1 MWERKSPESKKNL
14 NLKSKKTL
22 IMELEEMKLA
32 WNDLSKRVEKQE
44 ILNQQMIEKMT
55 KDQFQT
61 NLEKISLSEYI
72 GTIIC
77 YLGAAYL
84 SVNVPKLE
92 EPLIQF
98 FGVISIAL
106 LLILPIISHQSV
118 RAMRNVNLAAQTY
131 LETIQIFGKQKLR
144 FQKLQKLNVS
154 LGLFLLVIGVPVLL
168 SIQGMSLNPTP
179 LFWMLYF
186 PLGVMFFLG
195 FSFWVLKYYNRK
207 LKATEKLLA
216 EINE

>member
-1 MWERKSPESKKNL
+1 
-14 NLKSKKTL
+14 
-22 IMELEEMKLA
+22 MELEEMKLA

-55 KDQFQT
+55 KDQYHN
-61 NLEKISLSEYI
+61 NLKKIALPEYI

-84 SVNVPKLE
+84 SVNVPKLDD
-92 EPLIQF
+92 PMIQF
-98 FGVISIAL
+98 FGVVSIAL
-106 LLILPIISHQSV
+106 LLILPIISLQSV
-118 RAMRNVNLAAQTY
+118 RAMRKVDLSAQTY
-131 LETIQIFGKQKLR
+131 LETIQVFGKQKLR

-154 LGLFLLVIGVPVLL
+154 LGLFLMVIGAPVLL
-168 SIQGMSLNPTP
+168 SIQGVSLVPTP

-186 PLGVMFFLG
+186 PMGVMFFLG

-207 LKATEKLLA
+207 LKATEKLLT
-216 EINE
+216 EVNE

>member
-1 MWERKSPESKKNL
+1 
-14 NLKSKKTL
+14 
-22 IMELEEMKLA
+22 MELEEMKLA
-32 WNDLSKRVEKQE
+32 WNDLSKKVEKQE

-61 NLEKISLSEYI
+61 NLKKIALPEYI

-84 SVNVPKLE
+84 SVNVPKLD

-106 LLILPIISHQSV
+106 LLILPIISLQSV

-131 LETIQIFGKQKLR
+131 LETIQVFGKQKLR

-154 LGLFLLVIGVPVLL
+154 LGLFLMVIGVPVLL

-195 FSFWVLKYYNRK
+195 FSYWVLKYYNRK
-207 LKATEKLLA
+207 LKATEKLLT
-216 EINE
+216 EVNE

>member
-1 MWERKSPESKKNL
+1 
-14 NLKSKKTL
+14 
-22 IMELEEMKLA
+22 MELEEMKLA
-32 WNDLSKRVEKQE
+32 WNALSKRVEKQE

-55 KDQFQT
+55 KNQFQT
-61 NLEKISLSEYI
+61 NLKKIAFPEYI

-84 SVNVPKLE
+84 SVNIPKLE

-98 FGVISIAL
+98 FGVISVVL
-106 LLILPIISHQSV
+106 LLILPIISLQSI
-118 RAMRNVNLAAQTY
+118 RAMRKINLSSHTY
-131 LETIQIFGKQKLR
+131 LETIQIFGKQKIR

-154 LGLFLLVIGVPVLL
+154 LGLFLMVIGVPVLL
-168 SIQGMSLNPTP
+168 SIQGVSLNPTP

-186 PLGVMFFLG
+186 PLGVIFFLG
-195 FSFWVLKYYNRK
+195 FSYWVLKNYNRT
-207 LKATEKLLA
+207 LKATEKMLS

>member
-1 MWERKSPESKKNL
+1 
-14 NLKSKKTL
+14 
-22 IMELEEMKLA
+22 MEFEEMKLA
-32 WNDLSKRVEKQE
+32 WNDLSKKVEKQE

-61 NLEKISLSEYI
+61 NLKKIALPEYI

-77 YLGAAYL
+77 YIGAAYL
-84 SVNVPKLE
+84 SVNVPKLD
-92 EPLIQF
+92 EPLIQV

-106 LLILPIISHQSV
+106 LLVLPIISLQSI
-118 RAMRNVNLAAQTY
+118 RAMRKVNLAVHTY
-131 LETIQIFGKQKLR
+131 IEALQVFGKQKLR

-154 LGLFLLVIGVPVLL
+154 LGLFLMLIGVPVLL
-168 SIQGMSLNPTP
+168 AIQGIYLNPTP

-195 FSFWVLKYYNRK
+195 FSYWVLKYYNRK
-207 LKATEKLLA
+207 LKATERMLA
-216 EINE
+216 EVNE

>member
-1 MWERKSPESKKNL
+1 
-14 NLKSKKTL
+14 
-22 IMELEEMKLA
+22 MELEEMKQA
-32 WNDLSKRVEKQE
+32 WNAMSKRVEKQE
-44 ILNQQMIEKMT
+44 ILNQQIIEKMT
-55 KDQFQT
+55 NDQYQN
-61 NLEKISLSEYI
+61 NLKKIALPEFI

-84 SVNVPKLE
+84 SVNVPKLD

-106 LLILPIISHQSV
+106 LLILPIISLQSV
-118 RAMRNVNLAAQTY
+118 RAMRKVNLAAQTY

-154 LGLFLLVIGVPVLL
+154 LGLFLMVIGVPVLF
-168 SIQGMSLNPTP
+168 SIPGVSLKPSP
-179 LFWMLYF
+179 LFWLLYF

-195 FSFWVLKYYNRK
+195 FSYWVLKYYNRK
-207 LKATEKLLA
+207 LKATERMLA
-216 EINE
+216 EVNE

>member
-1 MWERKSPESKKNL
+1 
-14 NLKSKKTL
+14 
-22 IMELEEMKLA
+22 MELEEMKLA
-32 WNDLSKRVEKQE
+32 WNDLSKKVEKQE

-61 NLEKISLSEYI
+61 NLKKIALPEYI

-77 YLGAAYL
+77 YIGAAYL
-84 SVNVPKLE
+84 SVNVPKLD
-92 EPLIQF
+92 EPLIQV

-106 LLILPIISHQSV
+106 LLVLPIISLQSI
-118 RAMRNVNLAAQTY
+118 RAMRKVNLAVHTY
-131 LETIQIFGKQKLR
+131 IEALQVFGKQKLR

-154 LGLFLLVIGVPVLL
+154 LGLFLMLIGVPVLL
-168 SIQGMSLNPTP
+168 AIQGIYLNPTP

-195 FSFWVLKYYNRK
+195 FSYWVLKYYNRK
-207 LKATEKLLA
+207 LKATERMLA
-216 EINE
+216 EVNE

>member
-1 MWERKSPESKKNL
+1 
-14 NLKSKKTL
+14 
-22 IMELEEMKLA
+22 MELEEMKLA
-32 WNDLSKRVEKQE
+32 WNDLSKRVEKRE

-55 KDQFQT
+55 KDQYQS
-61 NLEKISLSEYI
+61 NIKKIALPEYI

-106 LLILPIISHQSV
+106 LLILPIISLQSV

-131 LETIQIFGKQKLR
+131 LETIQIFGQQKIK
-144 FQKLQKLNVS
+144 FQRLQKLNIS
-154 LGLFLLVIGVPVLL
+154 LGMFLMVIGVPVLL
-168 SIQGMSLNPTP
+168 SIQGVSLNPSP

-186 PLGVMFFLG
+186 PLGVVFFLG

-216 EINE
+216 EVNE

>member
-1 MWERKSPESKKNL
+1 
-14 NLKSKKTL
+14 
-22 IMELEEMKLA
+22 MELEEMKLA

-55 KDQFQT
+55 KDQFQS
-61 NLEKISLSEYI
+61 NLKKIALPEYI

-106 LLILPIISHQSV
+106 LLILPIISLQSI
-118 RAMRNVNLAAQTY
+118 RGMRKINLSSHSY
-131 LETIQIFGKQKLR
+131 LETIQIFGQQKIR
-144 FQKLQKLNVS
+144 FLKLQKLNIS

-168 SIQGMSLNPTP
+168 ALQGKSLNPTP

-195 FSFWVLKYYNRK
+195 FSYWVLKYYNRK
-207 LKATEKLLA
+207 LQATEKLLT
-216 EINE
+216 EVNE